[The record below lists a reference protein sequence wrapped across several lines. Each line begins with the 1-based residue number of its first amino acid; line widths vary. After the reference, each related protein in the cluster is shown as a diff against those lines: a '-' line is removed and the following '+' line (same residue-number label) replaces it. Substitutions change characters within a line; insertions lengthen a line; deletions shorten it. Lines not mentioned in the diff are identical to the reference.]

1 MVTCEKCDASYHK
14 ECVEPPLRRLPRSP
28 WSCPSCSNKKR
39 KHSEPNTKNTNG
51 NGNRHQHEEN
61 GFDTDGE
68 SKIVFQF
75 QIVQCHLTKLL
86 H

>member
-1 MVTCEKCDASYHK
+1 MVKCEKCDASYHK

-39 KHSEPNTKNTNG
+39 KHPEPNS
-51 NGNRHQHEEN
+51 RHQHEEN
-61 GFDTDGE
+61 GFDTGE

-75 QIVQCHLTKLL
+75 QIVQCHLKSTKLL